1 MYNNTIAG
9 IASGMGGGI
18 GIIRVSGNKALEITG
33 KIFRTKKYVDKKNG
47 KVSENLLWNSDYF
60 IKKKSHTISYGYIVD
75 EYSIIDEVIVLL
87 MKSPNSYTKEDV
99 IEIEGIVVEKLPN
112 AMFKVELENG
122 HVVLAH
128 VSGKIRMN
136 YIRILPGD
144 KVTVALSPYDLQRGR
159 IVYRY
164 K

>member
-1 MYNNTIAG
+1 MQDNNTIAG

-75 EYSIIDEVIVLL
+75 EYSQLLIFLIKNLLILISKFHCYWLIIC
-87 MKSPNSYTKEDV
+87 KS
-99 IEIEGIVVEKLPN
+99 I
-112 AMFKVELENG
+112 M
-122 HVVLAH
+122 
-128 VSGKIRMN
+128 
-136 YIRILPGD
+136 
-144 KVTVALSPYDLQRGR
+144 
-159 IVYRY
+159 
-164 K
+164 